1 MYDKFDKSKH
11 VVYLPLGI
19 DVALKV
25 KDMWVGGSID
35 EQSGGFLSRIIII
48 KDRHPQTLEPL
59 VVSRFEPL
67 DYE

>member
-11 VVYLPLGI
+11 VADLPPGI
-19 DVALKV
+19 SIALKV

-48 KDRHPQTLEPL
+48 KDRHPITLD
-59 VVSRFEPL
+59 PL
-67 DYE
+67 DTE